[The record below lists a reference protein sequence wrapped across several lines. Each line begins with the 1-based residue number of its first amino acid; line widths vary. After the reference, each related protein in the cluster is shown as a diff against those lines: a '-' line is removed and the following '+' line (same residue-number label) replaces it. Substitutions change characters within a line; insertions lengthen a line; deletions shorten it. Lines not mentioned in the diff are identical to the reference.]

1 MSGVVVV
8 GEGGAPPP
16 PPGPNRARTSVPS
29 PCSIERG
36 RPIASSLEYPVSWT
50 HPGDTESMRYGDC
63 PSVIAWTTPP
73 QCCSVLPTRV
83 DWHEVA
89 RRAATST
96 SGVAN
101 DSEELCV
108 GGGARRG

>member
-1 MSGVVVV
+1 M
-8 GEGGAPPP
+8 
-16 PPGPNRARTSVPS
+16 
-29 PCSIERG
+29 
-36 RPIASSLEYPVSWT
+36 SWT
-50 HPGDTESMRYGDC
+50 HPGDTESIRYGDC

-101 DSEELCV
+101 DSEELCW
-108 GGGARRG
+108 GGGAQEGVGGARARAEGGEELWAEGGK